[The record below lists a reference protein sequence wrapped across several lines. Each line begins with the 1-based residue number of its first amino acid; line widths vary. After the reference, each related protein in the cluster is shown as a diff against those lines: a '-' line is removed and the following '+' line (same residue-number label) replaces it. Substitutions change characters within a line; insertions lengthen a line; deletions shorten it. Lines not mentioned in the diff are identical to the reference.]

1 MLKKFIMPLMAICTM
16 FFAVSCEES
25 EEVSEYDNW
34 KPRNEHYLDS
44 IADLAR
50 CNEGGWVQIPAYT
63 MGDNIGE
70 NASKSNYI
78 YVKKLELG
86 SGSYRPQDGDTVRA
100 HYQGRLIPT
109 DSHPQGKVFDKSY
122 AASSLNEATDVPTL
136 FAVKETVVGFSTA
149 LMNMVEGDRWEVVIP
164 QYLGYKDNASSEI
177 PAYSTLIFDIKLA
190 RVYRNGDNNN
200 TSWH

>member
-1 MLKKFIMPLMAICTM
+1 MLKKFIMPLVAICTM

-44 IADLAR
+44 IASLAR
-50 CNEGGWVQIPAYT
+50 GNVDGWLQIPAYT
-63 MGDNIGE
+63 MGDHIGE
-70 NASKSNYI
+70 DASTSYYI

-86 SGSYRPQDGDTVRA
+86 AGSYRPQDGDTVRA
-100 HYQGRLIPT
+100 HYQGILIPT
-109 DSHPQGKVFDKSY
+109 DSHPQGKIFDKSY
-122 AASSLNEATDVPTL
+122 ATGSFNEATDVPAL
-136 FAVKETVVGFSTA
+136 FAVNSTVVGFSTA
-149 LMNMVEGDRWEVVIP
+149 LMNMVEGDRWKVVMP
-164 QYLGYKDNASSEI
+164 QYLGYKDNATGDI

-190 RVYRNGDNNN
+190 RVYRNGDNSN